1 MGALTTSNLEFSI
14 AGNKRV
20 VWGRLAPSS
29 SYATSGE
36 TYVNRQ
42 FGLGVVDRLMI
53 YPANGYAPEWNSG
66 ATTVKFRTGGNQ
78 PGSVGQNL
86 VIQGANATAGAA
98 MLVGWPSQ
106 VVISAATGI
115 RGSVLA
121 NLQASS
127 STAADWSTQ
136 ISTSQTMVTMVHYAL
151 PSGGGFGLPLYAI
164 SNGVLVSTAT
174 VNIGLSHLI
183 PLSDGGMLQASNDA
197 SAATFFRLLATDSAA
212 TGLRIRTTGTYNI
225 SIPVSTSFGMA
236 IGAGSEIPSATNL
249 SAQTWSFEAV
259 GA

>member
-86 VIQGANATAGAA
+86 VIQGANARQGQPCWSAGH
-98 MLVGWPSQ
+98 
-106 VVISAATGI
+106 
-115 RGSVLA
+115 R
-121 NLQASS
+121 
-127 STAADWSTQ
+127 
-136 ISTSQTMVTMVHYAL
+136 
-151 PSGGGFGLPLYAI
+151 
-164 SNGVLVSTAT
+164 
-174 VNIGLSHLI
+174 
-183 PLSDGGMLQASNDA
+183 
-197 SAATFFRLLATDSAA
+197 R
-212 TGLRIRTTGTYNI
+212 
-225 SIPVSTSFGMA
+225 
-236 IGAGSEIPSATNL
+236 
-249 SAQTWSFEAV
+249 
-259 GA
+259 